1 MAIERRKDNKGRVL
15 KEGEHQRANGTYEYK
30 WRDRKSLRHS
40 IYAKTLDELREKEI
54 DVLRNALDGVRVDK
68 SNLTVNDLYELWVQ
82 LKRGLK
88 ENTFQIT
95 SICIISL

>member
-40 IYAKTLDELREKEI
+40 IYAKTLDEIGRASCRE
-54 DVLRNALDGVRVDK
+54 RV
-68 SNLTVNDLYELWVQ
+68 SSPV
-82 LKRGLK
+82 
-88 ENTFQIT
+88 
-95 SICIISL
+95 